1 LQESANA
8 GGARISRKSHRSSL
22 GDTVRRIAAVLEA
35 KGWPAQPTGAAATE
49 HQEAAARK
57 DVERARELW
66 AAANEQAERNPAFA
80 PMVKGATSVLDN
92 AQRRLDSAV
101 ALREALKD
109 EPDRQASHDEA
120 WRQLCQASRNGAPK
134 ARGIFV
140 PARGRGSTA
149 DAAPIECELPPPAFS
164 NPGSAQD
171 CRLHNEVNTSWGRYI
186 HVNFDDKET
195 DRIWP
200 MPAAD
205 RQDELIIQSERSEP
219 EAGTGT
225 SGVDELAEW
234 VFARYEKERRFKS
247 LYAEAREPSS
257 GIGSFLK
264 RDLLAA
270 YQRVYQTKAHHSPA
284 AGWPMQPEFRRR
296 WHSRKATE

>member
-1 LQESANA
+1 MMKHGDNCAKPAGMARPKREAFSFPPGAADRRRTPPRSSANC
-8 GGARISRKSHRSSL
+8 R
-22 GDTVRRIAAVLEA
+22 
-35 KGWPAQPTGAAATE
+35 
-49 HQEAAARK
+49 
-57 DVERARELW
+57 
-66 AAANEQAERNPAFA
+66 
-80 PMVKGATSVLDN
+80 
-92 AQRRLDSAV
+92 RRLF
-101 ALREALKD
+101 R
-109 EPDRQASHDEA
+109 
-120 WRQLCQASRNGAPK
+120 
-134 ARGIFV
+134 
-140 PARGRGSTA
+140 
-149 DAAPIECELPPPAFS
+149 

-171 CRLHNEVNTSWGRYI
+171 CRLHDEVNTSWGRYI

-234 VFARYEKERRFKS
+234 VFARYEKERRFKP
-247 LYAEAREPSS
+247 LYAEAKEPGS

-264 RDLLAA
+264 QDLLAA
-270 YQRVYQTKAHHSPA
+270 YQRVYQTKAHHPPA